1 MGSSGSLRRSVVA
14 PSRSVDLSP
23 LARSL
28 PRPYSPLSSLR
39 PEKSR
44 LLESLRCDFV
54 RYNITIEIMTDKRA
68 VVPRVDR
75 SLLPPAPCPPSPPLR
90 HRREEIARPAASL
103 REESRRSPR
112 SPPPAIASQERSL
125 VFPCSSSALRKFV
138 SRPEITLAPPP
149 PSPRREGTFTGAG
162 DRSFARL
169 PIQFAGERA
178 AGRTARR
185 RMRLHLTCYDYYQL
199 GSPCITAACYFYSPS
214 TMTERPSPPL

>member
-28 PRPYSPLSSLR
+28 PRPYPPLSSLR

-112 SPPPAIASQERSL
+112 SPPPSDRIAGTIARFSVL
-125 VFPCSSSALRKFV
+125 LLRAPQICFAPRDN
-138 SRPEITLAPPP
+138 SRPPP